1 MWSFTVYLLWLP
13 LQYHFFF
20 TIILLLLWLYLDT
33 SHGFPDWHVQTSS
46 FPLIYIYYNFRVV
59 LQRKFWQYQPGV
71 CLFSS
76 HNLIGNVP
84 VWPPV
89 CPSISTN
96 IAQSSSQPHSHS
108 SYYPP
113 QTLCQ
118 VKLRATLQLK
128 LSESFIF
135 HNPHLPKHTL
145 NLTCN
150 VFKNQKKTNWN
161 YNCNHIDIISC

>member
-1 MWSFTVYLLWLP
+1 MTSSLLFQIYVHLFVEDEVWRLSTLTATTTP
-13 LQYHFFF
+13 CLFF
-20 TIILLLLWLYLDT
+20 TAILLLLWLYLNT

-46 FPLIYIYYNFRVV
+46 FPLIYIYYNFLVV

-84 VWPPV
+84 VCPPV

-150 VFKNQKKTNWN
+150 V
-161 YNCNHIDIISC
+161 DIIYC